1 MYVFGRN
8 KVSQEEVEEQKKR
21 AELDEQLFSRLEE
34 SRELFSADVEEIEE
48 SYRQVEA
55 DVRQVKEN
63 MKSAA
68 SLAEEN
74 TRVEAALI
82 HSLNECGER
91 LKSEEDRQQEVL
103 QQFRNISDETTR
115 LVDENKHFTT
125 PSKYLTEFSAH
136 LREQNRSYS
145 ASLDQ
150 MSDYGKQMGV
160 LALNAAIEAGRMGE
174 SGKQFVTAAEDIRS
188 YASNYD
194 KEILNV
200 RTQLEESEHRIA
212 ELEEQVKHLVK
223 HLKDS
228 NVSTAKLMKSCGE
241 LVRRTENEVDRG
253 ISEEVTALKNQVT
266 ILKNADEE
274 IIKSEER
281 NRMQM
286 DDLTEEFTSQ
296 QQNQKEMFQLMDPVF
311 RHVVERK

>member
-1 MYVFGRN
+1 MFGRN

>member
-1 MYVFGRN
+1 MFGRN

-82 HSLNECGER
+82 HSLNECGDR

-136 LREQNRSYS
+136 LREQNRSYL

>member
-1 MYVFGRN
+1 MFGRN

-82 HSLNECGER
+82 HSLNECGDR

-136 LREQNRSYS
+136 LREQNRSYL

-150 MSDYGKQMGV
+150 MSDYGKQMGG

>member
-1 MYVFGRN
+1 MFGRN

-136 LREQNRSYS
+136 LREQNRSYL